1 MREQS
6 ARAEAGQDLH
16 GNAEPPRFHSDAC
29 RSDQL
34 LRRPTVALR
43 LDVSVRTLERWA
55 QQGIGPRPVKAGPRF
70 VRYRASEVEAWLD
83 QAQEAV
89 A

>member
-1 MREQS
+1 M
-6 ARAEAGQDLH
+6 
-16 GNAEPPRFHSDAC
+16 
-29 RSDQL
+29 
-34 LRRPTVALR
+34 ALR